1 MGYDGSIRIDTKID
15 GKGFNQGINTISNSL
30 RKFTGLIAT
39 VFSLTSIYTFSKE
52 CVNEASKMQSAL
64 VGLQSIVEGQ
74 GRSFEKARS
83 FINKYTEDGLISATD
98 AITAYK
104 NLAARGYTDDQIQ
117 KTMIA
122 LKDAAAFGRQ
132 SVYSYGEAIKSAT
145 EGLKNENSI
154 LVDNAG
160 VTKNVAKMWD
170 DYAKSIG
177 TTSNNLT
184 TQQKIQAEVNGILEE
199 TKFQTGDAAK
209 YAATYEGQTQKLS
222 ASFINLKQ
230 NIGALLQGMF
240 GTVITWVGKAID
252 GINVFIQAIGEV
264 IAMFT
269 GKNPIESLSTGFE
282 NSKGALKDTTTSLA
296 GIGNSADESSDK
308 VKKLEKQL
316 AGFDDINKLSTTT
329 TQNESI
335 ETNTSGNS
343 TGTSNVG
350 DLDLN
355 TEIVE
360 NASKKITELAKKIKK
375 FLDDIMKQL
384 KKFSPILKGLGTA
397 FLTAFGFKW
406 IASALSKFKK
416 ITIVASIIESVKKA
430 ILAMSVAFSLTKN
443 PLTAFGAGIT
453 SVWQSFSNFMK
464 NLSSIQKLGVTIVS
478 LVAVFTTTSSAVK
491 DLSTGSKSLGEALM
505 NIVPIAAIVGTAMT
519 AMLGPWGAVLTAIGL
534 VIGAIVG
541 YANAQKE
548 LAEQEALTRLF
559 NRTRYGD

>member
-1 MGYDGSIRIDTKID
+1 MAGYDGSIRIDTKID

-39 VFSLTSIYTFSKE
+39 AFSLTSIYTFSKE

-83 FINKYTEDGLISATD
+83 FIDSYTQDGLIPATD

-104 NLAARGYTDDQIQ
+104 NLASRGYNDDQIQ
-117 KTMIA
+117 KTMLA

-132 SVYSYGEAIKSAT
+132 SAYSYGEAIKSAT

-222 ASFINLKQ
+222 ASFIKLKQ
-230 NIGALLQGMF
+230 NIGALFQGMF
-240 GTVITWVGKAID
+240 GTVITWVGKAIE

-269 GKNPIESLSTGFE
+269 GKNPIESLSTGLE
-282 NSKGALKDTTTSLA
+282 SSKDALEDTSSGIS
-296 GIGNSADESSDK
+296 GIGSSADESSDK

-316 AGFDDINKLSTTT
+316 AGFDEINKLSSNDTSSSGGSSGGTGGASGGSIGDIGSVDFDTGVIDNATTK
-329 TQNESI
+329 
-335 ETNTSGNS
+335 
-343 TGTSNVG
+343 V
-350 DLDLN
+350 
-355 TEIVE
+355 
-360 NASKKITELAKKIKK
+360 KKLAKQIKS
-375 FLDDIMKQL
+375 FLDDVL
-384 KKFSPILKGLGTA
+384 KKLK
-397 FLTAFGFKW
+397 K
-406 IASALSKFKK
+406 
-416 ITIVASIIESVKKA
+416 
-430 ILAMSVAFSLTKN
+430 
-443 PLTAFGAGIT
+443 
-453 SVWQSFSNFMK
+453 
-464 NLSSIQKLGVTIVS
+464 
-478 LVAVFTTTSSAVK
+478 
-491 DLSTGSKSLGEALM
+491 
-505 NIVPIAAIVGTAMT
+505 
-519 AMLGPWGAVLTAIGL
+519 
-534 VIGAIVG
+534 
-541 YANAQKE
+541 Y
-548 LAEQEALTRLF
+548 
-559 NRTRYGD
+559 